1 MRVFVIGGT
10 GFISGRTVEML
21 LERGHDV
28 TIFTRGRSTRRF
40 GKKGA
45 RRGGAADR
53 GASERGAID
62 GRSKDASGGKLEHVT
77 GDRRSSDSLRQAVR
91 GRTFDAV
98 VDMIAYEGSD
108 SRTAV
113 EALRD
118 HTGRFIHCS
127 TISIYMVSHE
137 PTCPITEDQDHL
149 PVMEHWPRNPFG
161 MDYGLGKREC
171 EDVLWDAH
179 ARGDFAVTA
188 LRPTFVCGPEDKTAR
203 DFFWIQRILD
213 GRPLLVPG
221 SGDYAFQQVYVDDA
235 ARAFADAVEEDAA
248 AGGAY
253 NVVGE
258 DVYSLNEYIHRIAAL
273 LERDVELIHLD
284 QDVFDE
290 LPISVHPR
298 GDVFPFNTR
307 RTAVF
312 SLDRIKH
319 ELDYVAT
326 PFENWMRTTIDWYLE
341 AFEADSLGYDR
352 RDEELAVIERTREA
366 KADLV
371 RMVRRGS

>member
-1 MRVFVIGGT
+1 MQLFIIGGT
-10 GFISGRTVEML
+10 GFISGRMVEML
-21 LERGHDV
+21 LERGHQV
-28 TIFTRGRSTRRF
+28 TIFTRGRSTRHF
-40 GKKGA
+40 DKKGA
-45 RRGGAADR
+45 LDGGVVDGGA
-53 GASERGAID
+53 
-62 GRSKDASGGKLEHVT
+62 KNASGGKLEHVA
-77 GDRRSSDSLRQAVR
+77 GDRRSAASLRQAVR

-98 VDMIAYEGSD
+98 VDMIAYDGSD

-113 EALRD
+113 EALRE

-127 TISIYMVSHE
+127 TISVYMVSHDA
-137 PTCPITEDQDHL
+137 TCPITEDQDHL
-149 PVMEHWPRNPFG
+149 PVMEDWARNPFG

-171 EDVLWDAH
+171 ENVLWEAH
-179 ARGDFAVTA
+179 ERGDFAVTA

-213 GRPLLVPG
+213 GGPLLVPG
-221 SGDYAFQQVYVDDA
+221 SGDHAFQQVYVDDA

-248 AGGAY
+248 AGRAY

-273 LERDVELIHLD
+273 LDREVELIHLD

-290 LPISVHPR
+290 LPISTHPR

-312 SLDRIKH
+312 SLERIKQ
-319 ELDYVAT
+319 ELDYVST
-326 PFENWMRTTIDWYLE
+326 PFEDWMRTTIDWYLE
-341 AFEADSLGYDR
+341 AFGGDSLAYDR
-352 RDEELAVIERTREA
+352 RDDELAVIERIRAA
-366 KADLV
+366 KSDLA
-371 RMVRRGS
+371 RLVRRGS